1 MHPYKVTDIQAHG
14 ERVRSNN
21 TDFATAM
28 FDFSSHAHAVINAS
42 RVSQGKERTI
52 VVHSEDSFIEADL
65 LARTLTVSRNTD
77 LVVDLSGDS
86 SYKQDGIVQKIF
98 VPIKEPLR
106 QELLA
111 FYDVLVKGEP
121 VAVTGK
127 TGAEAVRLCEEI
139 VKKINP

>member
-1 MHPYKVTDIQAHG
+1 M
-14 ERVRSNN
+14 
-21 TDFATAM
+21 
-28 FDFSSHAHAVINAS
+28 
-42 RVSQGKERTI
+42 
-52 VVHSEDSFIEADL
+52 
-65 LARTLTVSRNTD
+65 
-77 LVVDLSGDS
+77 
-86 SYKQDGIVQKIF
+86 QKIF